1 MAAKTKVKKKKRVK
15 HVIEEVVDSPAQEEA
30 KTEVSLAE
38 SVSTPTET
46 PSEPPVA
53 VETEAQVPDPASSS
67 PEPAVEASAPTGD
80 IDVEVT
86 QVESAEERMKPT
98 RKTNFKMI
106 ILITIVSA
114 LVAAFVS
121 GGVYVYLNGINELSS
136 TSEVTA
142 TPTPESVP
150 TSSPTPTPDTNKAVD
165 VSTFSVSV
173 LNGSGAIGAAGKGQ
187 SILEDAGF
195 SVEHTGNAANYNF
208 KNTVVQFKSSVDA
221 SAVAKLKTALS
232 DTYEVE
238 VGETLTSSSKY
249 DIVVTVGAN

>member
-15 HVIEEVVDSPAQEEA
+15 HVIEEVVN
-30 KTEVSLAE
+30 
-38 SVSTPTET
+38 TPTQET
-46 PSEPPVA
+46 QSDTPPAEIKPEQPDTSVESPSTSEA
-53 VETEAQVPDPASSS
+53 ETNEMATSSS
-67 PEPAVEASAPTGD
+67 PEPVIEASAQEGD
-80 IDVEVT
+80 INVEGT
-86 QVESAEERMKPT
+86 PVESSDSVVKPT

-136 TSEVTA
+136 PSEKTA
-142 TPTPESVP
+142 TPTPDSVP
-150 TSSPTPTPDTNKAVD
+150 TSSPTPVPDTTKDVD
-165 VSTFSVSV
+165 VSTLSVSV

-195 SVEHTGNAANYNF
+195 TIEHTGNAANYNF
-208 KNTVVQFKSSVDA
+208 KNTVIQVKSSVDA
-221 SAVAKLKTALS
+221 SVVAKLKTALS

-238 VGETLTSSSKY
+238 VGDALTSTSKY